1 MARSLRTIQNNR
13 IAFSTKDGPVGG
25 GAASRRLGRRL
36 WPVEVVRSGYRSL
49 DSMRSAFPA
58 GGHEKMIFIRGI
70 IIPVTWDDEGNVSG
84 LGIETFDEDFY
95 LIEPLHCL
103 NQLKP
108 LLRRQVE
115 LSGALNRVAGKKA
128 ISVQGFRILT

>member
-1 MARSLRTIQNNR
+1 
-13 IAFSTKDGPVGG
+13 
-25 GAASRRLGRRL
+25 
-36 WPVEVVRSGYRSL
+36 
-49 DSMRSAFPA
+49 
-58 GGHEKMIFIRGI
+58 MIFIRGI

-103 NQLKP
+103 DQLKP

>member
-13 IAFSTKDGPVGG
+13 IAFSTKDGPVARV
-25 GAASRRLGRRL
+25 AASRRFGRRL
-36 WPVEVVRSGYRSL
+36 WPAEVVRSGYRSL
-49 DSMRSAFPA
+49 DYMRSAFPA

-103 NQLKP
+103 DRLKP

-128 ISVQGFRILT
+128 ISVEGFRILT